1 MLHVCMN
8 PGSRLLLGSL
18 LLQAALWPASVP
30 AESDVAVGPFLL
42 DEPGEGRPDMRIAS
56 LVKQTLQ
63 DAGFRVT
70 ETNLDTPA
78 LRIAAARDSSSPL
91 LVEGFYKSAEG
102 RNLTLYGVVYNTE
115 TGRLIDAVALLD
127 EIDFLTREG
136 VQVDRSELLEADSA
150 RILRFSR
157 LLANRLRAN
166 PRMNEMRNQIAENVL
181 ATGLNKRHQIAIH
194 AEGRSESEEVF
205 DVLRGPL
212 SSTSTKVRID
222 PRAAPAMVAQ
232 VGAEEI
238 HDFGWVTLND
248 ILYHMPGFAPSMD
261 YDRRTVSSRGLFESW
276 NNSHYLM
283 LMDGVQFNDILY
295 GSAYTWEI
303 TPLSIVK
310 SLEVIRGPGSALYG
324 SNATNG
330 VISLSTYSG
339 ADFAGHVNTRVRAG
353 DYGTRIF
360 DLITGNVTEYASYV
374 AAYSQYQ
381 TSGNSYADYDGS
393 GRTALGY
400 LQKFDVRDSRKSD
413 YVLAKFE
420 STDWLKGLSLQYHRQ
435 SWNFQT
441 GHGWLFRI
449 PDFTESMSEA
459 MQNLFIAYSDQE
471 DRKLRQEY
479 VVRYQHRA
487 LDWNTRYAEN
497 AAFDGFYPSG
507 VSEYLRTNASSV
519 FTRGQWTLMLP
530 DDASILAG
538 VEGSVFRYNGD
549 SEHYANA
556 DLKNSAEGFP
566 PNPEGFRK
574 QGPWLE
580 WIKNRSI
587 PTGSVFGQIVSG
599 RILRRTVEVTL
610 GARYDEEKI
619 RFRGIDQPFSE
630 ILPFP
635 YIPEEKRVFRRTS
648 PRAGI
653 VIFLGRNLNV
663 KLLTAQAFR
672 APSITELFGA
682 NTFSLASS
690 PRKLK
695 PEIVRTSEAG
705 VDWLLHPRVNLRA
718 GVFRTKFENQIAY
731 SLQNNNLSTNI
742 YTLTTVGGE
751 LEALFNWKGGG
762 AFANASVNRRVAE
775 VILDTTISKSDGT
788 TWAPSHTGSAG
799 IRHTFFDRLVTSIA
813 IQRQGLVR
821 RRASDLGIVDPI
833 TGVGPLTAEGL
844 PLSYENSYPVYRP
857 EHVSGWTDV
866 NGRIAWK
873 FGANGQA
880 GFSVTN
886 LLNSHQTLV
895 KNNSYP
901 FDYLREGRR
910 FLADVAVTF

>member
-1 MLHVCMN
+1 MLSSMH
-8 PGSRLLLGSL
+8 PGTRLLLGSL
-18 LLQAALWPASVP
+18 VLPAVLWPIAAA
-30 AESDVAVGPFLL
+30 AESGVTLGPFLL
-42 DEPGEGRPDMRIAS
+42 DEPGAGRPEPRIAAA
-56 LVKQTLQ
+56 VKQHLL
-63 DAGFRVT
+63 DAGFRVN
-70 ETNLDTPA
+70 ETNLESTA
-78 LRIAAARDSSSPL
+78 LRMSAAREAASPL
-91 LVEGFYKSAEG
+91 LVEGFYKAAEG
-102 RNLTLYGVVYNTE
+102 RNLTLYGVVYNAE

-127 EIDFLTREG
+127 EIEFFTKEG
-136 VQVDRSELLEADSA
+136 VQVDRTELLETDAV
-150 RILRFSR
+150 RILRFSK

-166 PRMNEMRNQIAENVL
+166 PRMNEMRNQIAEYVL
-181 ATGLNKRHQIAIH
+181 ATGLYKRHEIAVH
-194 AEGRSESEEVF
+194 AADRSESQEVF

-238 HDFGWVTLND
+238 RDYGWLTLND

-261 YDRRTVSSRGLFESW
+261 YDRRTVSSRGMFESW
-276 NNSHYLM
+276 NNSHYLI

-330 VISLSTYSG
+330 VISLATYSG
-339 ADFAGHVNTRVRAG
+339 ADLSGSVSTRLRAG

-374 AAYSQYQ
+374 AAYSEFQ
-381 TSGNSYADYDGS
+381 TNGNSYMDYDGS
-393 GRTALGY
+393 GRSVLGY
-400 LQKFDVRDSRKSD
+400 LQKLEVRDARSSD

-420 STDWLKGLSLQYHRQ
+420 SGDWLKGLSLQYHRQ
-435 SWNFQT
+435 TWNFQT
-441 GHGWLFRI
+441 GHGWLFRT
-449 PDFTESMSEA
+449 PDFSESMSEA

-471 DRKLRQEY
+471 AKKLRQEY

-497 AAFDGFYPSG
+497 GAYDAFYPSG
-507 VSEYLRTNASSV
+507 VSEYLRTSASSI
-519 FTRGQWTLMLP
+519 FTRGQWTLLLP
-530 DDASILAG
+530 ESASVLAG

-580 WIKNRSI
+580 WIKNRPI

-599 RILRRTVEVTL
+599 RILRRSVELTV
-610 GARYDEEKI
+610 GARYDEQKI
-619 RFRGIDQPFSE
+619 RFRGIDQPFSS

-635 YIPEEKRVFRRTS
+635 YIPEERRVFRRTS
-648 PRAGI
+648 PRAGL
-653 VIFLGRNLNV
+653 VIFLARNLNV

-672 APSITELFGA
+672 APSVTELFGA
-682 NTFSLASS
+682 NTFSLASN

-705 VDWLLHPRVNLRA
+705 IDWLLHPRVNLRA

-751 LEALFNWKGGG
+751 FEALFNWKHGS
-762 AFANASVNRRVAE
+762 AFASVSANRRVSE
-775 VILDTTISKSDGT
+775 VILDTTISKSDAT
-788 TWAPSHTGSAG
+788 TWAPSRTGSVG
-799 IRHTFFDRLVTSIA
+799 ISHTFFNRLVASIA
-813 IQRQGLVR
+813 AQRQGLVR
-821 RRASDLGIVDPI
+821 RRASDLGLVDPL
-833 TGVGPLTAEGL
+833 TGFGPLTPEGL
-844 PLSYENSYPVYRP
+844 PSSYANSYPVYRP
-857 EHVSGWTDV
+857 ENVSGWTDV
-866 NGRIAWK
+866 NARMAWK

-910 FLADVAVTF
+910 FLADVALSF